1 MMKHTKHLL
10 VLWAALL
17 LGAGNA
23 WGYTVTF
30 NTATTDGGST
40 STNVSDYVDNTS
52 QTYIASITTS
62 KAYYNGKSGVKL
74 GSSSAVGNIV
84 LTLSATG
91 QIKASEISIVSTA
104 FAFDSN
110 KTYKCTVTYTDNNTV
125 SQTQTAGNALT
136 ISLDPAKTVS
146 SVKFESVT
154 KSKGRCYI
162 GSFTITPAGS
172 TGTTYKVEPKTTT
185 GGSINVD
192 PTTAAEGAEITIDAT
207 PDAGY
212 QFDRWTI
219 SPDVEFTGGTSA
231 TDAIASFTMPA
242 SDVKVSATFIPTATY
257 TVNFYVEGALKQ
269 SLTQETAGEAITLPT
284 YAGCGDYTF
293 AGWST
298 TDNHSNAP
306 EVTGPTY
313 TPTANTNLYAVYSK
327 TTGGG
332 AATWEKTDIG
342 SISASDEVVVTMTA
356 AGTIYALSNNNGTGS
371 APAATEVTVVNNKIT
386 TTITDVLKWNIA
398 TSAGSYTL
406 YPNGTTAT
414 WLYCTS
420 ANNGVRVGTNDN
432 KAFTID
438 SESGYLKH
446 TATSRYVGVYKADWR
461 CYTSTT
467 GNIEGQTL
475 AFYKKV
481 GGSTTYT
488 TRPGCDCTAPTTKL
502 SITAE
507 TTLNLNESSEA
518 STTLSTTGGNGGTV
532 NYAVS
537 LSDGTSTDGATIS
550 ENTITFN
557 KAGTYTVKATQET
570 YNNKC
575 SQTATI
581 DITVKAT
588 PVITLTADEPLTE
601 FAATCMEP
609 SDVQQIT
616 VHGFN
621 LENKITATVGGAFQL
636 STTGGNNDA
645 EWSTSVDFAKD
656 ANNRVESPLY
666 IRLKS
671 NIDGCPSEATSTR
684 SGTIKANS
692 TNAAQVQ
699 QAVSGKISSPGVTVK
714 LNDQGTNYNIAG
726 KRLCCTID
734 EDEVKSANNGFST
747 TPCEGA
753 LFSHFT
759 LNPNDLEAKVT
770 FPYSITSTDALTF
783 YAVYKKSEDGGAVG
797 GDYELV
803 TATQDDWSGEYL
815 IAFNSSNFMN
825 GSNATTACEQSTSVS
840 PGSNLSNN
848 TVAATWGDT
857 YAVEFKAVTGGYVLR
872 MQDGTYLYSSGNSNN
887 NQSGTLTDASAKP
900 LTITFNKST
909 DIDIVYNK
917 SALHW
922 NDNTIASGGQRFRF
936 YKDGKQSKIYLYK
949 KTGSF
954 TYDLTPC
961 GPVIKGT
968 NNIKVTSVNG
978 AWVRSLTDIAITGE
992 RLPSNVTIKA
1002 RVLSGNFKLREPGTR
1017 STGSTEITL
1026 ATGHTEA
1033 TYNGTLAL
1041 LYTPTAAGETSD
1053 GEIELKVYTTG
1064 GEKVHAT
1071 CTLTVQGHAL
1081 PEKFVIAANTGSGW
1095 VALPN
1100 DKGATLETAGTN
1112 TAYPITVDDDG
1123 NPTKATLA
1131 PSSTVYAG
1139 TGRASTYAYSSQS
1152 GVRFTYGGKYLEGSL
1167 AADTKLCL
1175 SPNNSEHAQ
1184 SWYLESDN
1192 FKDYNAYLGAR
1203 TNANHHLAYDATNKA
1218 IANYAAEGT
1227 VRFLPIDEE
1236 CRYFPAPK
1244 VTIAQKKTTEVTLTF
1259 DALAGATG
1267 YQISTD
1273 NANWSNAT
1281 YTVNEGIITLT
1292 INGLDANT
1300 DYTYYVRG
1308 IDSGSMLT
1316 NCAESA
1322 RIDFH
1327 TANCDNPPTIGGT
1340 ITYNSSCGTLT
1351 LKATGV
1357 SARNNGCPIT
1367 QYGFQYTQDHTWAT
1381 YEQAEHIGVPG
1392 SEFSNEVTVSRGG
1405 KYYVRLYAVN
1415 EVGTGS
1421 STPVKEIT
1429 VSGLANLQI
1438 ITAGDATTAP
1448 IISGKATLRI
1458 GAVSDSPSP
1467 ITWQVFD
1474 GSNAEQTTIAAGIA
1488 NNGVF
1493 STTAFGVYRVV
1504 AKQAANAD
1512 PTYCADSATIY
1523 IEVRLP
1529 NHYGYVTN
1537 CAVLNNNNL
1546 EVINVSKDNIT
1557 FGIDDADVVQIEIVK
1572 ENTGNT
1578 STGGGGQAK
1587 DLFISKYFE
1596 ATSNVKLIAIY
1607 NGTGE
1612 DIDLTNYT
1620 IKYGKTSWES
1630 SYITLKDFGATKGT
1644 IAAGEEIILY
1654 TYNGSG
1660 YDNKILKCVNDS
1672 NQTYKPWVR
1681 VTSSNNTGGGSLVFA
1696 GDKVVALFKGDTPID
1711 VIGAIASTGKP
1722 TNTGASVKTPSW
1734 GDDNGWTCDE
1744 GTSIV
1749 DGTTIGLSTNRCL
1762 LIRKNTVVSGENAIT
1777 KNTADFVTLCE
1788 EWSGFQIIND
1798 ETGNVTTNPNYKGIL
1813 SSCEGFSYVG
1823 TFDYAE
1829 YFQRYEPV
1837 TGKIDLVPLGQNAD
1851 GSWSLPTSSFK
1862 GTAWEGKNFHD
1873 LACTSVKINGYQK
1886 IGSKDSLITALNYK
1900 VPIIVDRTTTT
1911 DDADLFGFAGDG
1923 RIICPECDVVIRDNK
1938 KLSVVP
1944 AGYNNI
1950 RNMWVYSGAALNIQ
1964 DDKTYNMGKLTIES
1978 ENNEVGYALIKGT
1991 LNAQDGISHTKRI
2004 DANAW
2009 YDFSLPYNCK
2019 VSDIVRTNGKTLGLY
2034 SVNAGDLAK
2043 NDTARWVIKYYDGQ
2057 KRANTGTPNGAAPT
2071 NWAVV
2076 PADGILEAGVGYIV
2090 ALGGTHNANPNYKV
2104 RFVLPNRSTQP
2115 YVESVNDNRTKGV
2128 KGYTGPKAEE
2138 LPCHKG
2144 WNYLGNPYVSRF
2156 DGNLQDP
2163 VWQDAYTG
2171 LLLNGFYTDL
2181 LTGNSYD
2188 VIEYPD
2194 LYVAVDMGEG
2204 GVTNWVQTKASGAQ
2218 LSPFRAF
2225 MIQAVSDG
2233 DVDFNKEARNIPQND
2248 PITPAPSIRSVSA
2261 EREIVNAVRLNIS
2274 HDTYGTGS
2282 TDIMLHSLYTD
2293 KYDLGY
2299 DMVRMFNSRPAAQP
2313 FTLNSTADYLL
2324 YNAANRDLAETSD
2337 IPVGIRTLAAGTYT
2351 FSLAPLTGTDRYA
2364 AIYLID
2370 RDENDLKIDLL
2381 QGNYTTML
2389 ARETNTSRFAL
2400 RFEKGAQLP
2409 TDIDNDAIQ
2418 SPIIYR
2424 DQTDIVI
2431 DNLPT
2436 DATVRVVDAIG
2447 RTLYM
2452 QQADAQIVRF
2462 HAPARGAYIIQVM
2475 TQQGNFS
2482 IKTIL

>member
-1 MMKHTKHLL
+1 
-10 VLWAALL
+10 
-17 LGAGNA
+17 
-23 WGYTVTF
+23 
-30 NTATTDGGST
+30 
-40 STNVSDYVDNTS
+40 
-52 QTYIASITTS
+52 
-62 KAYYNGKSGVKL
+62 
-74 GSSSAVGNIV
+74 
-84 LTLSATG
+84 
-91 QIKASEISIVSTA
+91 
-104 FAFDSN
+104 
-110 KTYKCTVTYTDNNTV
+110 
-125 SQTQTAGNALT
+125 
-136 ISLDPAKTVS
+136 
-146 SVKFESVT
+146 
-154 KSKGRCYI
+154 
-162 GSFTITPAGS
+162 
-172 TGTTYKVEPKTTT
+172 
-185 GGSINVD
+185 
-192 PTTAAEGAEITIDAT
+192 
-207 PDAGY
+207 
-212 QFDRWTI
+212 
-219 SPDVEFTGGTSA
+219 
-231 TDAIASFTMPA
+231 MPA
-242 SDVKVSATFIPTATY
+242 SDVKVSATFIAIPTATY
-257 TVNFYVEGALKQ
+257 IVNFYVEGALKQ
-269 SLTQETAGEAITLPT
+269 SLTQETAGEAITLPS
-284 YAGCGDYTF
+284 YSGCGEYTF

-298 TDNHSNAP
+298 ADNHSNAP
-306 EVTGPTY
+306 DVTGSTYY
-313 TPTANTNLYAVYSK
+313 TPTANIDLYAVYSK

-332 AATWEKTDIG
+332 AATWEMTDIG

-356 AGTIYALSNNNGTGS
+356 AGTIYALSNNNGTS
-371 APAATEVTVVNNKIT
+371 AAPAATEVTVVNNKIT

-398 TSAGSYTL
+398 TNAGSYTL

-414 WLYCTS
+414 WLYCTTS
-420 ANNGVRVGTNDN
+420 NDGVRVGTNSN

-438 SESGYLKH
+438 GNYLKN
-446 TATSRYVGVYKADWR
+446 TATSRYVGIYTTTPDWR

-467 GNIEGQTL
+467 GNIADQTL

-488 TRPGCDCTAPTTKL
+488 TRPGCDCTAPSNEL
-502 SITAE
+502 SISAGATS
-507 TTLNLNESSEA
+507 LNLNESNKA
-518 STTLSTTGGNGGTV
+518 STTLSTDGGNGGTV
-532 NYAVS
+532 NYTVS
-537 LSDGTSTDGATIS
+537 LSDGTPSDGASIS
-550 ENTITFN
+550 ADGKTFTAT
-557 KAGTYTVKATQET
+557 KAGTYTVTATQAKNGNFCAQSDNVQIE
-570 YNNKC
+570 
-575 SQTATI
+575 
-581 DITVKAT
+581 VKAT
-588 PVITLTADEPLTE
+588 PVITLVADAPLTE
-601 FAATCMEP
+601 FAATCMKP

-621 LENKITATVGGAFQL
+621 LEKKITATVGDKSAFQL
-636 STTGGNNDA
+636 STTGSNNDD
-645 EWSTSVDFAKD
+645 EWSASVDFVKD
-656 ANNRVESPLY
+656 GNNRVNSTLY

-671 NIDGCPSEATSTR
+671 NLTDCPNSATTTR
-684 SGTIKANS
+684 TGTITASSN
-692 TNAAQVQ
+692 NAAPVQ

-714 LNDQGTNYNIAG
+714 LNDQGTNYSITG
-726 KRLCCTID
+726 KRLCCEIT
-734 EDEVKSANNGFST
+734 EDELKDANSNFST
-747 TPCEGA
+747 TPCTGA
-753 LFSHFT
+753 QFSHFT
-759 LNPNDLEAKVT
+759 LDPTDLGAKVT
-770 FPYSITSTDALTF
+770 FPYSIASTDALTF

-922 NDNTIASGGQRFRF
+922 NANTTESGGQRFRF

-1002 RVLSGNFKLREPGTR
+1002 RVLSGNFKLREPAIS
-1017 STGSTEITL
+1017 STGSTEIIL
-1026 ATGHTEA
+1026 ATNYTNA

-1041 LYTPTAAGETSD
+1041 LYTPKAAGETSN
-1053 GEIELKVYTTG
+1053 GEIELRVYTTG
-1064 GEKVHAT
+1064 GTTEHAK

-1112 TAYPITVDDDG
+1112 TAYPISVDNDG
-1123 NPTKATLA
+1123 DPTKATLA

-1139 TGRASTYAYSSQS
+1139 TGRASTYPYSSQS

-1203 TNANHHLAYDATNKA
+1203 TNPNRHLAYDAMQQA
-1218 IANYAAEGT
+1218 IANYVIDGK

-1244 VTIAQKKTTEVTLTF
+1244 VTIAQKKTSKVILTF

-1273 NANWSNAT
+1273 NANWSDAT
-1281 YTVNEGIITLT
+1281 YTVDKGIITLT
-1292 INGLDANT
+1292 INGLYANT

-1327 TANCDNPPTIGGT
+1327 TTNCDYPPEISGT
-1340 ITYNSSCGTLT
+1340 INGGSSCGTLT
-1351 LKATGV
+1351 LTATGV
-1357 SARNNGCPIT
+1357 TASSDARCPIT
-1367 QYGFQYTQDHTWAT
+1367 QYGFQYTQDTTTWAT
-1381 YEQAEHIGVPG
+1381 YEQTEHIGVPG
-1392 SEFSNEVTVSRGG
+1392 SEFSDPVTVSRGG

-1415 EVGTGS
+1415 EVGTGYS
-1421 STPVKEIT
+1421 DVKTID

-1448 IISGKATLRI
+1448 MISGKATLRI

-1474 GSNAEQTTIAAGIA
+1474 GSNAEQTTIADGIA
-1488 NNGVF
+1488 KNGVF

-1578 STGGGGQAK
+1578 STGGGSQAE
-1587 DLFISKYFE
+1587 DLFFSKYYE
-1596 ATSNVKLIAIY
+1596 ASYNVKLIAVF
-1607 NGTGE
+1607 NGTGQ
-1612 DIDLTNYT
+1612 DIDVTNYT
-1620 IKYGKTSWES
+1620 IKYGKTSWETY
-1630 SYITLKDFGATKGT
+1630 YIKLGNFTNTKNI
-1644 IAAGEEIILY
+1644 IAAGEEVILY
-1654 TYNGSG
+1654 TTTAQSE
-1660 YDNKILKCVNDS
+1660 DTKIMNCVNGNYPDG
-1672 NQTYKPWVR
+1672 PWKE
-1681 VTSSNNTGGGSLVFA
+1681 VTAKNSGGNGQLSFA
-1696 GDKVVALFKGDTPID
+1696 GDKTIALFNNTELVD
-1711 VIGAIASTGKP
+1711 VIGAVTDAGVPTDAGVVPKASQVDPSGISWADAR
-1722 TNTGASVKTPSW
+1722 GWYCASGQSIKDGSVI
-1734 GDDNGWTCDE
+1734 
-1744 GTSIV
+1744 GT
-1749 DGTTIGLSTNRCL
+1749 STNRCL
-1762 LIRKNTVVSGENAIT
+1762 LIRKNTVVSGANAVSSNKST
-1777 KNTADFVTLCE
+1777 FTTLCD
-1788 EWSGFQIIND
+1788 EWVGEHVPDTAADNGVQA
-1798 ETGNVTTNPNYKGIL
+1798 
-1813 SSCEGFSYVG
+1813 SCDNFAYVG
-1823 TFDYAE
+1823 SFDYAE

-1851 GSWSLPTSSFK
+1851 GSWSLPTSSFE

-1911 DDADLFGFAGDG
+1911 EDADLFGFAGEG
-1923 RIICPECDVVIRDNK
+1923 RLICPECDVVIRDNK

-1964 DDKTYNMGKLTIES
+1964 DAKTYNMGKLTIES

-2009 YDFSLPYNCK
+2009 YDFSLPYSCK

-2204 GVTNWVQTKASGAQ
+2204 GATNWVQTKASLAL

-2233 DVDFNKEARNIPQND
+2233 DVDFNKEARNLPQGQ
-2248 PITPAPSIRSVSA
+2248 APSVRSVNT
-2261 EREIVNAVRLNIS
+2261 ERETVSAVRLNID

-2324 YNAANRDLAETSD
+2324 YNAANRDLAETAD

>member
-1 MMKHTKHLL
+1 MTK
-10 VLWAALL
+10 VV
-17 LGAGNA
+17 
-23 WGYTVTF
+23 VT
-30 NTATTDGGST
+30 TYDQTGGGT
-40 STNVSDYVDNTS
+40 
-52 QTYIASITTS
+52 
-62 KAYYNGKSGVKL
+62 
-74 GSSSAVGNIV
+74 
-84 LTLSATG
+84 
-91 QIKASEISIVSTA
+91 
-104 FAFDSN
+104 
-110 KTYKCTVTYTDNNTV
+110 TYTDYV
-125 SQTQTAGNALT
+125 TQC
-136 ISLDPAKTVS
+136 S
-146 SVKFESVT
+146 S
-154 KSKGRCYI
+154 G
-162 GSFTITPAGS
+162 
-172 TGTTYKVEPKTTT
+172 
-185 GGSINVD
+185 
-192 PTTAAEGAEITIDAT
+192 
-207 PDAGY
+207 
-212 QFDRWTI
+212 
-219 SPDVEFTGGTSA
+219 
-231 TDAIASFTMPA
+231 
-242 SDVKVSATFIPTATY
+242 
-257 TVNFYVEGALKQ
+257 
-269 SLTQETAGEAITLPT
+269 
-284 YAGCGDYTF
+284 
-293 AGWST
+293 
-298 TDNHSNAP
+298 
-306 EVTGPTY
+306 
-313 TPTANTNLYAVYSK
+313 
-327 TTGGG
+327 
-332 AATWEKTDIG
+332 
-342 SISASDEVVVTMTA
+342 
-356 AGTIYALSNNNGTGS
+356 
-371 APAATEVTVVNNKIT
+371 
-386 TTITDVLKWNIA
+386 
-398 TSAGSYTL
+398 
-406 YPNGTTAT
+406 
-414 WLYCTS
+414 
-420 ANNGVRVGTNDN
+420 
-432 KAFTID
+432 
-438 SESGYLKH
+438 
-446 TATSRYVGVYKADWR
+446 
-461 CYTSTT
+461 
-467 GNIEGQTL
+467 
-475 AFYKKV
+475 
-481 GGSTTYT
+481 
-488 TRPGCDCTAPTTKL
+488 DCTPPGTKL

-507 TTLNLNESSEA
+507 TSLNLDEHGNA
-518 STTLSTTGGNGGTV
+518 STTLSTDGGNGGTV
-532 NYAVS
+532 TYSVS
-537 LSDGTSTDGATIS
+537 PSATIS
-550 ENTITFN
+550 GNTITFN
-557 KAGTYTVKATQET
+557 KAGTYTVTATQEKNGNT
-570 YNNKC
+570 C
-575 SQTATI
+575 AQSTTVQ
-581 DITVKAT
+581 ITVKAT
-588 PVITLTADEPLTE
+588 PVITLVADAPLTE
-601 FAATCMEP
+601 FAATCIKP

-621 LENKITATVGGAFQL
+621 LENKITATVNSAFQL
-636 STTGGNNDA
+636 SATGSNNDA

-656 ANNRVESPLY
+656 GNNRVNSTLY

-671 NIDGCPSEATSTR
+671 NLTDCPNDATVGR
-684 SGTIKANS
+684 SGTITASS
-692 TNAAQVQ
+692 TNATNAT
-699 QAVSGKISSPGVTVK
+699 QAISGKISSPIVTVK
-714 LNDQGTNYNIAG
+714 LNDQGTNYNITG
-726 KRLCCTID
+726 KRLCCTIAEKD
-734 EDEVKSANNGFST
+734 VKGANNGFST

-759 LNPNDLEAKVT
+759 LDPNDLEAIVE

-783 YAVYKKSEDGGAVG
+783 YAVYKKSEDGGAVS

-887 NQSGTLTDASAKP
+887 NQSGTLTDAFAKP

-936 YKDGKQSKIYLYK
+936 YEDGKQSKIYLYK

-978 AWVRSLTDIAITGE
+978 AWVRSITDIAITGE
-992 RLPSNVTIKA
+992 RLPSNVTITAK
-1002 RVLSGNFKLREPGTR
+1002 VLSGNFKLRKPATS
-1017 STGSTEITL
+1017 STGSDEETL
-1026 ATGHTEA
+1026 ATGHTED

-1041 LYTPTAAGETSD
+1041 LYTPKAAGETSN
-1053 GEIELKVYTTG
+1053 GEIELRVYTTG
-1064 GEKVHAT
+1064 GTTEHAK

-1112 TAYPITVDDDG
+1112 TAYPITVDNNGD
-1123 NPTKATLA
+1123 PTKATRA

-1139 TGRASTYAYSSQS
+1139 TGRASTYAYSRQS

-1203 TNANHHLAYDATNKA
+1203 TNPNRHLAYDAMQQA
-1218 IANYAAEGT
+1218 IANYVIDGK
-1227 VRFLPIDEE
+1227 VRFLPIDAE

-1244 VTIAQKKTTEVTLTF
+1244 ITIAQKKKNEVTLTF
-1259 DALAGATG
+1259 DALTGATG

-1273 NANWSNAT
+1273 NANWSDAT
-1281 YTVNEGIITLT
+1281 YTVDEGIITLT
-1292 INGLDANT
+1292 IKDLTANT
-1300 DYTYYVRG
+1300 DYKYYVRG
-1308 IDSGSMLT
+1308 IDSGSALT
-1316 NCAESA
+1316 DCAESA
-1322 RIDFH
+1322 QIDFH

-1340 ITYNSSCGTLT
+1340 IADNSSCGTLT
-1351 LKATGV
+1351 LTATNV
-1357 SARNNGCPIT
+1357 TASTDDATYCPIR
-1367 QYGFQYTQDHTWAT
+1367 QYGFQYTQDPTWAT
-1381 YEQAEHIGVPG
+1381 YEQTEHSDVPG
-1392 SEFSNEVTVSRGG
+1392 SEFSKEVTVSRGG
-1405 KYYVRLYAVN
+1405 TYYVRLYAVN
-1415 EVGTGS
+1415 EVGTGYS
-1421 STPVKEIT
+1421 DVKTID

-1448 IISGKATLRI
+1448 MISGKATLRI

-1474 GSNAEQTTIAAGIA
+1474 GSNAQQTTIAAGIA

-1578 STGGGGQAK
+1578 STGGGSQAEG
-1587 DLFISKYFE
+1587 LFFSKYYE
-1596 ATSNVKLIAIY
+1596 ATGNVKLIAVF
-1607 NGTGE
+1607 NGTGQ
-1612 DIDLTNYT
+1612 DIDVTNYT
-1620 IKYGKTSWES
+1620 IKYGKTSWEQY
-1630 SYITLKDFGATKGT
+1630 YIKLGNFTNTKNI
-1644 IAAGEEIILY
+1644 IAAGEEVILY
-1654 TYNGSG
+1654 TTGATNQ
-1660 YDNKILKCVNDS
+1660 DTDIMDCVNGNYPDG
-1672 NQTYKPWVR
+1672 PWKE
-1681 VTSSNNTGGGSLVFA
+1681 VTAKNSGGNGQLSFA
-1696 GDKVVALFKGDTPID
+1696 GDKTIALFNNTELVD
-1711 VIGAIASTGKP
+1711 VIGAVTDGGVP
-1722 TNTGASVKTPSW
+1722 TNAGVVPTASQVDPSGISW
-1734 GDDNGWTCDE
+1734 ADNKGWYCASGQSIKDGSVI
-1744 GTSIV
+1744 GT
-1749 DGTTIGLSTNRCL
+1749 STNRCL
-1762 LIRKNTVVSGENAIT
+1762 LIRKNTVVSGANAVSSNKST
-1777 KNTADFVTLCE
+1777 FTTLCD
-1788 EWSGFQIIND
+1788 EWVGEHVPDTAADNGVQA
-1798 ETGNVTTNPNYKGIL
+1798 
-1813 SSCEGFSYVG
+1813 SCDNFAYVG
-1823 TFDYAE
+1823 SFDYAE

-1837 TGKIDLVPLGQNAD
+1837 TGKIDKVNLVDNHD
-1851 GSWSLPTSSFK
+1851 GSWSLNKESFA
-1862 GTAWEGKNFHD
+1862 GTAWDGKNFHD

-1911 DDADLFGFAGDG
+1911 DDADLFGFEGDG
-1923 RIICPECDVVIRDNK
+1923 RIICPECDVVIRDNE

-2019 VSDIVRTNGKTLGLY
+2019 VSDIVRTNGKTLGTYGTDWL
-2034 SVNAGDLAK
+2034 
-2043 NDTARWVIKYYDGQ
+2043 IKYYDGQ
-2057 KRANTGTPNGAAPT
+2057 KRANTGTPNGATPT
-2071 NWAVV
+2071 NWAAV

-2204 GVTNWVQTKASGAQ
+2204 GATNWVQTKASEAL

-2233 DVDFNKEARNIPQND
+2233 DVDFNKNARNLPQGQ
-2248 PITPAPSIRSVSA
+2248 APSVRSVNT
-2261 EREIVNAVRLNIS
+2261 ERETISAVRLNID